1 MIFLL
6 DTNAFSDL
14 MRERLRLAS
23 IVAPDRVAICSIVR
37 GKIRYGIERLPRGR
51 GKAVAVANGAR
62 ETERLRLGLKAGF
75 A

>member
-23 IVAPDRVAICSIVR
+23 IVAPDRVAICSI
-37 GKIRYGIERLPRGR
+37 IRSAGRRTGGR